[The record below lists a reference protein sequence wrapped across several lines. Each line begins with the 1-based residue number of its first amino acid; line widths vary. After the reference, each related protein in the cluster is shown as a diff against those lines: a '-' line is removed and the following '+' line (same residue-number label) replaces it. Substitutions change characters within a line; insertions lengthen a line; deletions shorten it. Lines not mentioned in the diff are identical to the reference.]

1 MLVPAIDHW
10 KGWPTRGGAAIAYL
24 SAVSYALYLVNLGLI
39 ARPMRRVLSE
49 WEISGGMGW
58 YVLYLLI
65 AIGAAAALHEL
76 VEKPVSRMRTQWA
89 KRPS

>member
-1 MLVPAIDHW
+1 MRW
-10 KGWPTRGGAAIAYL
+10 TRWPTRGGATIAYL

-39 ARPMRRVLSE
+39 ATPMRRVLSD
-49 WEISGGMGW
+49 WGISGGVGW
-58 YVLYLLI
+58 YVLYLFI
-65 AIGAAAALHEL
+65 AMGAAAVLHEM